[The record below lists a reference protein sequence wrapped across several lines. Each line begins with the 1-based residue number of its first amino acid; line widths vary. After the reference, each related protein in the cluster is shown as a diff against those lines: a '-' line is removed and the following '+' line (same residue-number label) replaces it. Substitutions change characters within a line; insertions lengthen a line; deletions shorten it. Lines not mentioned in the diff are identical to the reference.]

1 MLITTIVL
9 SFGLQIPN
17 HPSEI
22 VFPEYV
28 FSVPQASEYR
38 EVLPGGT
45 TVFIVEDR
53 SLPLVILSATFR
65 GGEYLDPEGRVG
77 LSGMMASLV
86 RSGGT
91 RTMSAEDV
99 DEKFAYFAARASV
112 SGGPT
117 TVVASLNCLSSNF
130 EESFK
135 LWIDMLH
142 HPGFQA
148 SRIQLEKDEYIES
161 MKQRNDFP
169 SGILRREYAS
179 LVYGDSYLGRQPT
192 ESSILSITEDD
203 MREMHLK
210 IISPANMVI
219 SISGDFNKDE
229 MLSLLS
235 ENLSGWDS
243 TETLV
248 PPGEVASVFVP
259 GIYYID
265 QDVSQGGVRIGIRS
279 LQQGDSDAE
288 AAIVMN
294 HILGGGGFSS
304 RITQRVRSDEGLAYS
319 AGSRLSASPWGDGI
333 WGAGFESKSST
344 VALATVLVFDEIDK
358 MCNEVVSN
366 DELSLAKNAL
376 IEQFP
381 NKFQSK
387 AETLGVFVS
396 DELTNRP
403 KSYWENYRS
412 KIRSVTKFD
421 VQRIAK
427 RLLQPKNMVIV
438 IVGNWEDIVAGDSS
452 GRASLDD
459 VLAASAGVVTE
470 LPLRDPLTLEVSTP

>member
-1 MLITTIVL
+1 
-9 SFGLQIPN
+9 
-17 HPSEI
+17 
-22 VFPEYV
+22 
-28 FSVPQASEYR
+28 
-38 EVLPGGT
+38 
-45 TVFIVEDR
+45 
-53 SLPLVILSATFR
+53 
-65 GGEYLDPEGRVG
+65 
-77 LSGMMASLV
+77 
-86 RSGGT
+86 
-91 RTMSAEDV
+91 
-99 DEKFAYFAARASV
+99 
-112 SGGPT
+112 
-117 TVVASLNCLSSNF
+117 
-130 EESFK
+130 
-135 LWIDMLH
+135 
-142 HPGFQA
+142 
-148 SRIQLEKDEYIES
+148 
-161 MKQRNDFP
+161 
-169 SGILRREYAS
+169 
-179 LVYGDSYLGRQPT
+179 
-192 ESSILSITEDD
+192 
-203 MREMHLK
+203 
-210 IISPANMVI
+210 
-219 SISGDFNKDE
+219 

-243 TETLV
+243 TEAPV

-265 QDVSQGGVRIGIRS
+265 QDVSQGGVRIGLRS
-279 LQQGDSDAE
+279 LQLGDPDAE

-319 AGSRLSASPWGDGI
+319 AGSRLSASPWGDGM
-333 WGAGFESKSST
+333 WAAGFESKSST

-387 AETLGVFVS
+387 AETLGVFVL

-427 RLLQPKNMVIV
+427 RLLQPKNMVVV
-438 IVGNWEDIVAGDSS
+438 IVGNWEDIVAGDSG

-459 VLAASAGVVTE
+459 VLAASTGAVTE